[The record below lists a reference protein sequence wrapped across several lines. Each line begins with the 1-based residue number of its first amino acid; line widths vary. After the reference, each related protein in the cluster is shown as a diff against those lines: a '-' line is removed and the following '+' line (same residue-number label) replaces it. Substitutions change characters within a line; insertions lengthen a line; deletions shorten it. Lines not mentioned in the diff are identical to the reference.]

1 MQNMNAQANQ
11 SVVIQLPQDLLSRFE
26 RLAKQRGQ
34 TFDSLALNAIER
46 FLQEVETGYIASTVA
61 RRAAN
66 RVVFGDLAG
75 LSLSVGIP
83 KFIDQPS
90 PVWRVP
96 FKSFDGVILVEVDV
110 DAKTGEV
117 NFSTS
122 EREALL
128 DRVEDHYAK
137 KK

>member
-11 SVVIQLPQDLLSRFE
+11 SVIIQLPQDLLSRFE

-46 FLQEVETGYIASTVA
+46 FLQEVETGYIASIVA

-83 KFIDQPS
+83 KFIDLPA

-117 NFSTS
+117 NFSAG

-128 DRVEDHYAK
+128 ERVEAHYAK